1 MASKVIKPEEYLTMG
16 PPAAYSVLGYIP
28 ETMYEDVP
36 DIFSCDLEGEHLVLK
51 TETSTYTFPS
61 GKTFHDVLI
70 DRRSYKV
77 IRKMGAGLS
86 NTTELIE
93 IEGTRYLL
101 RQPSRMSDDTS
112 KFIREGY
119 FRECMHISI
128 LSPSPYVMK
137 LFAAEG
143 SPDTC
148 AMLLEYVEGTTLT
161 KFLDTNPS
169 LEERGRIRTEL
180 YKGLEHLHSKYI
192 AHYDIKPDNIFVPSD
207 KSRPPFFIDFGSS
220 GRYNNKN
227 NFKMSKNN
235 NTSRLQNI
243 IGSGRKNKYSKR
255 VKRTKF
261 RRTKKNYK

>member
-1 MASKVIKPEEYLTMG
+1 MASKVIKPEEYLEMG

-28 ETMYEDVP
+28 ETIYKGVP
-36 DIFSCDLEGEHLVLK
+36 DIFSCDLEEKHLVLK
-51 TETSTYTFPS
+51 TGFSTYTFPS
-61 GKTFHDVLI
+61 GKTFHKVLI
-70 DRRSYKV
+70 DRSYKV
-77 IRKMGAGLS
+77 IEEMGKGLS

-119 FRECMHISI
+119 FRECIHLSI

-137 LFAAEG
+137 LLAAEC

-169 LEERGRIRTEL
+169 LEERGRIKTEL
-180 YKGLEHLHSKYI
+180 DKGLEHLHSKYI
-192 AHYDIKPDNIFVPSD
+192 AHFDIKPDNIFVPSD
-207 KSRPPFFIDFGSS
+207 KLRPPFFIDFGSS
-220 GRYNNKN
+220 GRYKNENNLKIYKN
-227 NFKMSKNN
+227 D
-235 NTSRLQNI
+235 NTNKLNKI
-243 IGSGRKNKYSKR
+243 FGSGRKKKYSKR

>member
-28 ETMYEDVP
+28 ETIHKGVP

-51 TETSTYTFPS
+51 TGFSTYIFPS
-61 GKTFHDVLI
+61 GETFHKVLI
-70 DRRSYKV
+70 DRSYEV
-77 IRKMGAGLS
+77 IKKMGEGLS

-93 IEGTRYLL
+93 IEGIRYLL

-119 FRECMHISI
+119 FRECIHLSI

-137 LFAAEG
+137 LLAAEC

-161 KFLDTNPS
+161 KFLATNPS
-169 LEERGRIRTEL
+169 LEERERIKTEL
-180 YKGLEHLHSKYI
+180 DKGLQHLHSKYI
-192 AHYDIKPDNIFVPSD
+192 AHFDIKPHNIFVPSD

-220 GRYNNKN
+220 GRYNTKN
-227 NFKMSKNN
+227 NFKMFKNDN
-235 NTSRLQNI
+235 INKLQKI

-255 VKRTKF
+255 VKRTKL